1 MCPRRAG
8 ASVRGARVRTTN
20 SPENHREEVTVKVE
34 TADRTARRRIATTD
48 SDAEAEA
55 VEHVSIVG
63 RDLEFVEQMTG
74 HVNAWK
80 AALSGA
86 ASGLLFGL
94 LFGGWF
100 AHDGTSLVAI
110 LAYWAGFGALIGA
123 VIALVGHALS
133 GGRRDSGSITGTQ
146 AHRFD
151 ILVDEAFADEAV
163 RRLGAGRIHT
173 P

>member
-1 MCPRRAG
+1 
-8 ASVRGARVRTTN
+8 
-20 SPENHREEVTVKVE
+20 VKVE

-55 VEHVSIVG
+55 EAVERLADDGFPVAHVSIVG
-63 RDLEFVEQMTG
+63 RDLNYGEQVIG
-74 HVNAWK
+74 HVNGWK

-86 ASGLLFGL
+86 ASGMLFGL
-94 LFGGWF
+94 LFGVWF
-100 AHDGTSLVAI
+100 AHDGTSLLAI

-133 GGRRDSGSITGTQ
+133 GGRRNFASITAMQ

-151 ILVDEAFADEAV
+151 ILVDEAFADEAM
-163 RRLGAGRIHT
+163 RRLGAGGIQT

>member
-1 MCPRRAG
+1 
-8 ASVRGARVRTTN
+8 VRTTN

-48 SDAEAEA
+48 SYAEAEA
-55 VEHVSIVG
+55 VERLADDGFPVAHVSIVG
-63 RDLEFVEQMTG
+63 RDLEYVEQVIG

-94 LFGGWF
+94 LFGVWF
-100 AHDGTSLVAI
+100 AHDGTSLLAI

-133 GGRRDSGSITGTQ
+133 GGRRNFASITAMQ
-146 AHRFD
+146 AQRSD
-151 ILVDEAFADEAV
+151 I
-163 RRLGAGRIHT
+163 RRLGAGGIQA